1 MNWLGNRRC
10 RARWPQPQRP
20 MWPPRVVMGR
30 VHGKHPAQ
38 VPLSE
43 DQHPV
48 GDLGPHGQ
56 HETFGK
62 AVRPRLSG

>member
-10 RARWPQPQRP
+10 RARWPQLQRP
-20 MWPPRVVMGR
+20 MRPRGVVVRG
-30 VHGKHPAQ
+30 VHGKHSPQ
-38 VPLSE
+38 MPLPK

-48 GDLGPHGQ
+48 GDLGPHCQ
-56 HETFGK
+56 DEPFGE